1 MKFKM
6 FDRVFDIRNTDYGN
20 PKLSPHTKQ
29 ERESLS
35 IYFHIIGDVTNQF
48 IKDNLADYGTGNIY
62 RLNEEGIEIKEYK
75 LVNTSSTHNTNPFDN
90 KTVYDYRFDLEEVE
104 ELEIESLILGDL
116 ELAPYFY
123 EEEYI
128 QERDALIIT
137 AKIKISEKEM
147 QELDSLHEENLY
159 FDVIRKGISDEK
171 LKMRF
176 GQGIWSEADGTI
188 KQELILIEEKYD
200 EHSSRMDSPHEST
213 LSNMREILAQTK
225 SQNDQLMKL
234 LVAKE
239 LVSQDEI
246 DTIQKES
253 EKHLRTTMRDFY
265 RVKDLD
271 EN

>member
-1 MKFKM
+1 MGILNFHLTRSK
-6 FDRVFDIRNTDYGN
+6 
-20 PKLSPHTKQ
+20 
-29 ERESLS
+29 RESLS

-48 IKDNLADYGTGNIY
+48 IKDNLADHGTGNIY
-62 RLNEEGIEIKEYK
+62 RLNDEGVEVKEYK

-104 ELEIESLILGDL
+104 ELEIDRLILGDL
-116 ELAPYFY
+116 APYSY

-128 QERDALIIT
+128 EERDALIIT
-137 AKIKISEKEM
+137 AKIKVSEKER

-200 EHSSRMDSPHEST
+200 EHSTRMDSPHEAT
-213 LSNMREILAQTK
+213 LSNMREMLAQTK
-225 SQNDQLMKL
+225 NQNDQLMEL
-234 LVAKE
+234 LLKKE
-239 LVSQDEI
+239 LISQDEI

-253 EKHLRTTMRDFY
+253 EKQLRNTMRDFY
-265 RVKDLD
+265 KVEDLD

>member
-6 FDRVFDIRNTDYGN
+6 FDRVFDIRNIDDGN

-176 GQGIWSEADGTI
+176 GQGVWSEADGTI